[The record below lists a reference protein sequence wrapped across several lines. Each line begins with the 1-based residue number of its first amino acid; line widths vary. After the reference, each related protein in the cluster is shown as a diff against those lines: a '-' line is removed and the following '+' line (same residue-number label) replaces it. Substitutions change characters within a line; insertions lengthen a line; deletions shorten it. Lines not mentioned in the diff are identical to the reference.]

1 MLKHLHIPI
10 FLLTFAIGI
19 VRSHDLMIR
28 ELSTSP
34 FPINK
39 VDITK
44 KLKDMPKRLT
54 KEEFI
59 ERAMLVHGDKY
70 DYSKVNYVDAHTKV
84 CITCQEHGDFWQ
96 MPYSHLN
103 GKGCAICGREKT
115 VNCNRLSQDVVIE
128 KMIATHGNFYNYSKF
143 VYVDMHTKCVITCPI
158 HGDFLQS
165 AHEHISGQGCPI
177 CSGKQKWTEEMFL
190 GMAHEKFGSKFIY
203 HHNFVCSNT
212 ITKITCPIHGDFYT
226 SPRNHLRSSFGC
238 PKCAYDHFAKKQTY
252 SLDLFIQKA
261 KNKWGDTY
269 DYSMINESNYI
280 NTKNKVPIICHK
292 HGLFWQNPNNHLN
305 GHGCPHCKR
314 SLGEDK
320 VALFLDT
327 HKIKYETQY
336 IFNNNN
342 ILCTN
347 NYFRVDFYLPENNTI
362 IEYNGQQHYKE
373 VLVFSERTLEQQQ
386 ERDYA
391 LRQYCK
397 ESNINLIEIPYWD
410 YDNIDCIL
418 KNKLKIKRL

>member
-10 FLLTFAIGI
+10 FLLIFAIGI
-19 VRSHDLMIR
+19 VGSSYPMTR

-34 FPINK
+34 FPVNK

-44 KLKDMPKRLT
+44 KLKYMPKRLT
-54 KEEFI
+54 KEDFI
-59 ERAMLVHGDKY
+59 ERAMLVHGNKY

-96 MPYSHLN
+96 QPYSHLN
-103 GKGCAICGREKT
+103 GKGCPVCGKEK
-115 VNCNRLSQDVVIE
+115 NDNSKRLSQDVVIE
-128 KMIATHGNFYNYSKF
+128 RMVAVHGDFYDYSKF
-143 VYVDMHTKCVITCPI
+143 VYVDMHTKGVIICHI

-165 AHEHISGQGCPI
+165 AHEHISGQKCPI

-190 GMAHEKFGSKFIY
+190 GMAHKKFGNKFIY
-203 HHNFVCSNT
+203 HHNFVDSNT

-238 PKCAYDHFAKKQTY
+238 PKCAYDHLAKKQTY
-252 SLDLFIQKA
+252 SFDLFIQKA

-292 HGLFWQNPNNHLN
+292 HGLFWQNPNNHLY
-305 GHGCPHCKR
+305 GQGCPHCKR

-327 HKIKYETQY
+327 HKIKYETQC

-342 ILCTN
+342 ILCKN

-373 VLVFSERTLEQQQ
+373 VLVFSERTLEQQK
-386 ERDYA
+386 ERDSA

-410 YDNIDCIL
+410 YDNIDGIL
-418 KNKLKIKRL
+418 KNKLKIKML

>member
-10 FLLTFAIGI
+10 FLLIFAIGI

-143 VYVDMHTKCVITCPI
+143 VYVDMHTKGVITCPI

-203 HHNFVCSNT
+203 HHNFVGSNT

-269 DYSMINESNYI
+269 DYYMINESNYI

-410 YDNIDCIL
+410 YNNIDCIL

>member
-143 VYVDMHTKCVITCPI
+143 VYVDMHTKGVITCPI

-203 HHNFVCSNT
+203 HHNFVGSNT

-320 VALFLDT
+320 VALFLYT